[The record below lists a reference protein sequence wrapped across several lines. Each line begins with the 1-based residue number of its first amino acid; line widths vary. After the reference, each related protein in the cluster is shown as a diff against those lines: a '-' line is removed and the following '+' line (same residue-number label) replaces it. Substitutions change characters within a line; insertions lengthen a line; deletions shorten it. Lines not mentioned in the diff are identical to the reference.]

1 MVTQQNA
8 EASEEMATNA
18 EEMSSQADALKE
30 LISFF
35 KTDNDEKGKA
45 ETKNFKQTTA
55 DSIFT
60 KSESNRSKPVKID
73 LSDNGSKFVHR
84 DDELDNDFERIR

>member
-35 KTDNDEKGKA
+35 KTDNDEKREANSKSFKLSEGNQ
-45 ETKNFKQTTA
+45 TFIKNMPPRNQ
-55 DSIFT
+55 S
-60 KSESNRSKPVKID
+60 VKID
-73 LSDNGSKFVHR
+73 LSDNSSRFLHR
-84 DDELDNDFERIR
+84 DDDLDNDFERIR